1 MDPSC
6 SQILRFQSPAMIC
19 RLQSIGFLVGS
30 LGADPVAMGAEALR
44 SPGPE
49 RLVLAEESWSDN
61 RPAGV

>member
-1 MDPSC
+1 
-6 SQILRFQSPAMIC
+6 MIC
-19 RLQSIGFLVGS
+19 RLQSIGFPVGS
-30 LGADPVAMGAEALR
+30 VVADPVAMGAEALR